1 MEHKDLG
8 GQPVLASVS
17 SITARY
23 GSKPRRKRHDWR
35 RTERAHDTAAH
46 YKDALVAVNAKA
58 FIARVAV
65 KVEYRS
71 RFHTRDN
78 YITVSLEC
86 SRSSPMS
93 SVALG
98 TRNSYSGVPGSIPCY
113 LETCRCFLSPF
124 GKRLV
129 R

>member
-1 MEHKDLG
+1 MHTIQLHITKML
-8 GQPVLASVS
+8 LLLSMRKHS
-17 SITARY
+17 S
-23 GSKPRRKRHDWR
+23 
-35 RTERAHDTAAH
+35 
-46 YKDALVAVNAKA
+46 
-58 FIARVAV
+58 RVVV
-65 KVEYRS
+65 KVAYRS

-78 YITVSLEC
+78 YITVSLQC
-86 SRSSPMS
+86 SQSSPMS

-113 LETCRCFLSPF
+113 LETFRCFLSPF